1 VTGTP
6 LAPAFYVMFGA
17 VFGAVGVM
25 LMVDHYKEEK
35 LQ

>member
-1 VTGTP
+1 
-6 LAPAFYVMFGA
+6 VMFGA
-17 VFGAVGVM
+17 VVGAVGVM